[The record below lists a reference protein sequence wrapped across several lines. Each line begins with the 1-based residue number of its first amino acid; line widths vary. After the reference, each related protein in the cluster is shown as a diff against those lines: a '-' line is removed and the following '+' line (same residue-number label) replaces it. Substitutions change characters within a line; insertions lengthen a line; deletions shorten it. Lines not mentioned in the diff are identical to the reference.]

1 MPAKTKAAPKAEAA
15 PVAYPHLERF
25 LEQATRDS
33 VAKLFRDTKKQLEAL
48 GGPKAAG
55 GKKAL
60 AGIERV
66 ESLLG
71 ELFEVRLRLEDQA
84 RQAKMT
90 RR

>member
-1 MPAKTKAAPKAEAA
+1 MPARSQAAPKAEPG
-15 PVAYPHLERF
+15 PVAYPNLERF

-48 GGPKAAG
+48 AGPKAAS
-55 GKKAL
+55 GKKAR

-66 ESLLG
+66 EALLG